1 MLKLCIGL
9 LIGICLT
16 SIPVYKLQEK
26 LEQREQV
33 LLSILW
39 YKGIALNGTVHT
51 CRLENT
57 YTKLNEGLDYV
68 RVGH

>member
-1 MLKLCIGL
+1 MLKVFIGL

-39 YKGIALNGTVHT
+39 YKGIALDNHVHT

-57 YTKLNEGLDYV
+57 YTKLGEGLDYIK
-68 RVGH
+68 

>member
-1 MLKLCIGL
+1 M
-9 LIGICLT
+9 
-16 SIPVYKLQEK
+16 YKLQEK